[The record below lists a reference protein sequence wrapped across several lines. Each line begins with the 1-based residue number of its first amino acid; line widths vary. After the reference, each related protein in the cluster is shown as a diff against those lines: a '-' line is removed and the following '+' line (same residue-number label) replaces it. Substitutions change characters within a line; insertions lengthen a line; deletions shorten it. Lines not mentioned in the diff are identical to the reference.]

1 MAGDNPSS
9 TTEYIQHHLQNLVF
23 GNHPEHGWSF
33 AHSSQ
38 EALQMGFW
46 AIHVDSM
53 AWSIVLGLLFCFVF
67 RRAALQATTG
77 VPRGM
82 LSFVELFVDF
92 FQVL

>member
-1 MAGDNPSS
+1 
-9 TTEYIQHHLQNLVF
+9 
-23 GNHPEHGWSF
+23 
-33 AHSSQ
+33 
-38 EALQMGFW
+38 MGFW

-82 LSFVELFVDF
+82 LSFVELLVEFVDGECGDLTRPL
-92 FQVL
+92 QSPLRWIRT